1 MRLSAVALTSILAAL
16 TSALPIDNS
25 AYHDSKTAAQIAR
38 TLLHRE
44 SLTALATNTGD
55 NVPVS
60 FVEYY
65 ADCHDDGQPV
75 MLMIDISS
83 SNKNIENGS
92 KASLSIKVGDHQLH
106 DHVDP
111 HYPGQVLSST
121 AGSPRVSLRGKFV
134 PVDVSED
141 ISLRECFSKRHH
153 DSVFWF
159 PGSKVHSSHWTKFE
173 VEEVYFVGGFGDRAY
188 IGEIPVE
195 EYLNA
200 TLLNTEEY
208 ASLFHKQSSECEE
221 EKSWAKGLVDY
232 IWSFVGE
239 SDVTASEADE
249 VEDPHK
255 YWKHYGKEQRK
266 HWKKFGKDQKK
277 KWAGDDEDKSVEV
290 ASESDEVEDPHKYW
304 KHYGKEQ
311 RKHWKKFG
319 KDQKKKWAGDDE
331 DKLVE
336 VASDDEVAPA
346 PGTPGDYWKNHG
358 KEQKKHW
365 KKVGKDQKRKWA
377 SVPTPGGDDDGQNI
391 LAIEALIGTPGD
403 YWKNH
408 GKEQK
413 KYWKDHGKK
422 ERKHWKKVHAGEPE
436 SDEE

>member
-16 TSALPIDNS
+16 TSALPIDNG

-92 KASLSIKVGDHQLH
+92 KASLSVKVGDHQLH

-134 PVDVSED
+134 PVDASED

-159 PGSKVHSSHWTKFE
+159 PGSEVHSSHWTKFE

-200 TLLNTEEY
+200 TLLDAEEY
-208 ASLFHKQSSECEE
+208 DSLFHKKSSDCEE
-221 EKSWAKGLVDY
+221 DKSWAKGLVDY

-239 SDVTASEADE
+239 SDVAASEADE
-249 VEDPHK
+249 IEDPHK

-277 KWAGDDEDKSVEV
+277 KWTPAPG
-290 ASESDEVEDPHKYW
+290 
-304 KHYGKEQ
+304 
-311 RKHWKKFG
+311 
-319 KDQKKKWAGDDE
+319 
-331 DKLVE
+331 
-336 VASDDEVAPA
+336 SDDEEEAELYEEEAAPA

-358 KEQKKHW
+358 KEQKKYW
-365 KKVGKDQKRKWA
+365 KHFGKDQKKKW
-377 SVPTPGGDDDGQNI
+377 TPAPAKKI
-391 LAIEALIGTPGD
+391 LEKI
-403 YWKNH
+403 W
-408 GKEQK
+408 
-413 KYWKDHGKK
+413 
-422 ERKHWKKVHAGEPE
+422 
-436 SDEE
+436 